1 MRKKKVVLEI
11 NHVTHKKRFESEQKR
26 QNILETLTRK
36 KHK

>member
-11 NHVTHKKRFESEQKR
+11 NHVTQKKGLNVNRKD
-26 QNILETLTRK
+26 NILETLTRK